1 MHSNGKGERI
11 MNMQD
16 AWVLPL
22 LPAGAFVLLAL
33 FGPYLPRK
41 GDLIAILAMGA
52 VFVLTILITVDFTD
66 ALAAQGEAFAGV
78 SNSIQWMEVPGHLE
92 LNFGVHVDAITI
104 VMLIVVSFVAL
115 MVQVYSLGYM
125 KGDARYGWF
134 YAVISLFVASM
145 LALVLSDN
153 FLLLYF
159 SWELVGLCSYLLIG
173 HYSHLRSAAEASK
186 KAFITTRLGDVGLLI
201 AIILLWRDAGTMNI
215 QGIIHAAEAGEI
227 GREVLTASVVLL
239 FLGAMGKSAQF
250 PFHVWLPDAMEG
262 PTPVSALIHAAT
274 MVVAGVYLVARTLP
288 LFELVA
294 GGTEMILAI
303 GLLTTFMAA
312 GMGLVMTDIKR
323 VIAYSTLNSL
333 GLMFVALGVGS
344 PAAAMLYLFTHA
356 FFKALLF
363 LGAGSVIH
371 STERQEV
378 GQLGGLWSKM
388 PLTGVTFL
396 IGALSMAGLPFL
408 AGFWAKDEILV
419 ALLENKAAFWLVL
432 LTLPVTAM
440 YMTRVFILTFLGE
453 PKDQEANEHAHE
465 SPPLMTVPLVLLAV
479 LTLVAGFVVFD
490 QVGEGLGFP
499 GGIGE
504 VVYLHGPHAFEFEL
518 WVTLGS
524 IALVGVGILG
534 AWYAWVVQPELP
546 KQAMTRLQ
554 PAHTL
559 LVNKFYLDDIYQA
572 LIDRV
577 ILTSARM
584 LAWFDRNVVND
595 TGIDGPA
602 YTTGFMSYLMKFQ
615 QTGKLPNYALAI
627 VIGVVALALVAF
639 SLKV

>member
-1 MHSNGKGERI
+1 
-11 MNMQD
+11 MQD

-22 LPAGAFVLLAL
+22 LPAAAFVVLAL

-41 GDLIAILAMGA
+41 GDWIAVLAIGA
-52 VFVLTILITVDFTD
+52 VFVLTLPIIADFTD
-66 ALAAQGEAFAGV
+66 ALALQGEEFAGV
-78 SNSIQWMEVPGHLE
+78 ANSIQWMEVPGHLE

-104 VMLIVVSFVAL
+104 VMLVVVSFVGF

-125 KGDARYGWF
+125 KGDARYGWYF
-134 YAVISLFVASM
+134 AVISLFVASM
-145 LALVLSDN
+145 LALVLADN

-186 KAFITTRLGDVGLLI
+186 KAFITTRLGDIGLLI
-201 AIILLWRDAGTMNI
+201 AIILLWRETGTLNI
-215 QGIIHAAEAGEI
+215 QGVIEAAQAGEV
-227 GREVLTASVVLL
+227 GREILTASVVLL

-294 GGTEMILAI
+294 GGTELVLAV
-303 GLLTTFMAA
+303 GLLTAFMSA

-371 STERQEV
+371 ATERQEV

-388 PLTGVTFL
+388 PLTSITFG

-419 ALLENKAAFWLVL
+419 ALLENKAAFALVL
-432 LTLPVTAM
+432 VTLPLTAM
-440 YMTRVFILTFLGE
+440 YMTRVFILTFLGQPKE
-453 PKDQEANEHAHE
+453 PEVHEHAHE
-465 SPPLMTVPLVLLAV
+465 GPPTMAVPLVLLAA
-479 LTLVAGFVVFD
+479 LTLVTGFIVFD
-490 QVGEGLGFP
+490 QVGEAMGFP
-499 GGIGE
+499 GGIAE
-504 VVYLHGPHAFEFEL
+504 VVFLHQPHAFEFEV

-524 IALVGVGILG
+524 IGLVALGIAG
-534 AWYAWVVQPELP
+534 AWFAWVVRPELP
-546 KQAMTRLQ
+546 AQAMARLQ
-554 PAHTL
+554 PAHAL
-559 LVNKFYLDDIYQA
+559 LANKFYLDDFYQA
-572 LIDRV
+572 IIDRV
-577 ILTSARM
+577 VLTTARM

-595 TGIDGPA
+595 TGVNGPA
-602 YTTGFMSYLMKFQ
+602 YTTGFVSYLMKFQ

-639 SLKV
+639 SLKA

>member
-1 MHSNGKGERI
+1 MGMS
-11 MNMQD
+11 D
-16 AWVLPL
+16 AWILPL
-22 LPAGAFVLLAL
+22 LPAAAFVLLAL

-41 GDLIAILAMGA
+41 GDWLAILAMGS
-52 VFVLTILITVDFTD
+52 VFVLTILIVADFTD
-66 ALAAQGEAFAGV
+66 ALALLGEDFPGV

-92 LNFGVHVDAITI
+92 LRFGIHVDAITI
-104 VMLIVVSFVAL
+104 VMLVVVSFVAL

-125 KGDARYGWF
+125 KGDSRYGWY

-145 LALVLSDN
+145 LALVLADN

-201 AIILLWRDAGTMNI
+201 AIILLWRETGTLNI
-215 QGIIHAAEAGEI
+215 QDIIVAAQAGEV
-227 GREVLTASVVLL
+227 GREILTASVVLM

-274 MVVAGVYLVARTLP
+274 MVVAGVYLVTRMLP

-294 GGTEMILAI
+294 GGTEMVLAI
-303 GLLTTFMAA
+303 GLTTTILSAT
-312 GMGLVMTDIKR
+312 MGLVMTDIKR

-371 STERQEV
+371 ATERQDV
-378 GQLGGLWSKM
+378 SSLGGLFSKM
-388 PLTGVTFL
+388 PLTAVTFA
-396 IGALSMAGLPFL
+396 IGAFSMAGLPFL

-419 ALLENKAAFWLVL
+419 ALLDNKIAFGFVL
-432 LTLPVTAM
+432 LTLPLTAM
-440 YMTRVFILTFLGE
+440 YMMRVFVLTFLGE
-453 PKDQEANEHAHE
+453 PKEPEAHEHAHE
-465 SPPLMTVPLVLLAV
+465 GPPTITVPLVLLAV
-479 LTLVAGFVVFD
+479 LTLVTGFVVFD
-490 QVGEGLGFP
+490 QVGRAMGFP

-504 VVYLHGPHAFEFEL
+504 VIFLHGPHEFEFDL
-518 WVTLGS
+518 AVTLGS
-524 IALVGVGILG
+524 IALVATGLAGG
-534 AWYAWVVQPELP
+534 WYAWVVRPTLP
-546 KQAMTRLQ
+546 AAFMARLQ
-554 PAHTL
+554 PVHA
-559 LVNKFYLDDIYQA
+559 LVSNAYYLDAIYQTI
-572 LIDRV
+572 IDRV
-577 ILTSARM
+577 VLAGARVI
-584 LAWFDRNVVND
+584 AWFDRSVVND

-602 YTTGFMSYLMKFQ
+602 YATGFAAYLMKFQ
-615 QTGKLPNYALAI
+615 QTGKLPNYALAM
-627 VIGVVALALVAF
+627 VIGIVTIAVVAF
-639 SLKV
+639 SLKA

>member
-1 MHSNGKGERI
+1 MG
-11 MNMQD
+11 MTD

-22 LPAGAFVLLAL
+22 LPAAAFVVLAL

-41 GDLIAILAMGA
+41 GDWLAVLAIGS
-52 VFVLTILITVDFTD
+52 VFVLTLLIVADFTD
-66 ALAAQGEAFAGV
+66 ALALQGEDFAGV
-78 SNSIQWMEVPGHLE
+78 TNSIQWMEVPGYLE

-104 VMLIVVSFVAL
+104 VMLVVVSFVAF

-125 KGDARYGWF
+125 KGDARYGWY

-145 LALVLSDN
+145 LALVLADN

-201 AIILLWRDAGTMNI
+201 AIILLWRETGTMNI
-215 QGIIHAAEAGEI
+215 QGVIAAAEAGEV
-227 GREVLTASVVLL
+227 GREILTASVVLL

-274 MVVAGVYLVARTLP
+274 MVVAGVYLVARLLP

-294 GGTEMILAI
+294 GGTELVLAI
-303 GLLTTFMAA
+303 GLVTTIMSAT
-312 GMGLVMTDIKR
+312 MGLVMTDIKR

-371 STERQEV
+371 ATERQDV
-378 GQLGGLWSKM
+378 SGLGGLFSKM
-388 PLTGVTFL
+388 PLTGVTFA

-419 ALLENKAAFWLVL
+419 ALLENKIAFAFVL
-432 LTLPVTAM
+432 LTLPLTAM
-440 YMTRVFILTFLGE
+440 YMMRVFVLTFLGE
-453 PKDQEANEHAHE
+453 PKEPEAQEHAHE
-465 SPPLMTVPLVLLAV
+465 GPPTMAVPLVLLAV
-479 LTLVAGFVVFD
+479 LTLVTGFVVFD
-490 QVGEGLGFP
+490 QVGRAMGFP

-504 VVYLHGPHAFEFEL
+504 VIYLYGPHAFEFNVA
-518 WVTLGS
+518 VTLGS
-524 IALVGVGILG
+524 IALVAAGLG
-534 AWYAWVVQPELP
+534 GGWYAWVVRPQLP
-546 KQAMTRLQ
+546 ASVMARLQ
-554 PAHTL
+554 PVHAL
-559 LVNKFYLDDIYQA
+559 LVNAYYLDALYQA
-572 LIDRV
+572 IIDRV
-577 ILTSARM
+577 VLAGARVI
-584 LAWFDRNVVND
+584 AWFDRNVVND

-602 YTTGFMSYLMKFQ
+602 YTTGFAAYLMKFQ
-615 QTGKLPNYALAI
+615 QTGKLPNYALAM
-627 VIGVVALALVAF
+627 VIGIVALALVAF
-639 SLKV
+639 SLKA

>member
-1 MHSNGKGERI
+1 MGMS
-11 MNMQD
+11 D

-22 LPAGAFVLLAL
+22 LPAAAFVVLAL

-41 GDLIAILAMGA
+41 GDWIAVLAIGA
-52 VFVLTILITVDFTD
+52 VFVLTLPIIADFTD
-66 ALAAQGEAFAGV
+66 ALALQGEDFAGV
-78 SNSIQWMEVPGHLE
+78 ANSIQWMEVPGHLE

-104 VMLIVVSFVAL
+104 VMLVVVSFVAL

-125 KGDARYGWF
+125 KGDARYGWY

-145 LALVLSDN
+145 LALVLADN

-186 KAFITTRLGDVGLLI
+186 KAFITTRLGDIGLLI
-201 AIILLWRDAGTMNI
+201 AIILLWRETGTLNI
-215 QGIIHAAEAGEI
+215 QGIIEAAQAGEV
-227 GREVLTASVVLL
+227 GREILTASVVLL

-294 GGTEMILAI
+294 GGTELVLAV
-303 GLLTTFMAA
+303 GLLTAFMSA

-371 STERQEV
+371 ATERQEV

-388 PLTGVTFL
+388 PLTTITFG

-419 ALLENKAAFWLVL
+419 ALLENKAAFALVL
-432 LTLPVTAM
+432 VTLPLTAM
-440 YMTRVFILTFLGE
+440 YMTRVFVLTFLGE
-453 PKDQEANEHAHE
+453 PKEPEAHEHAHE
-465 SPPLMTVPLVLLAV
+465 GPPTMAVPLVLLAV
-479 LTLVAGFVVFD
+479 LTLVTGFVVFD
-490 QVGEGLGFP
+490 QVGEAMGFP

-504 VVYLHGPHAFEFEL
+504 LIFLEHPHAFEFEV
-518 WVTLGS
+518 WVTLAS
-524 IALVGVGILG
+524 IGLVALGIAG
-534 AWYAWVVQPELP
+534 AWFAWVVRPELP
-546 KQAMTRLQ
+546 AQAMARLR
-554 PAHTL
+554 PAHAL
-559 LVNKFYLDDIYQA
+559 LANKFYLDDLYQA
-572 LIDRV
+572 IIDRV
-577 ILTSARM
+577 VLTTARM
-584 LAWFDRNVVND
+584 LAWFDRNIVND
-595 TGIDGPA
+595 TGVNGPA
-602 YTTGFMSYLMKFQ
+602 YTTGFVSYLMKFQ

-639 SLKV
+639 SLKA